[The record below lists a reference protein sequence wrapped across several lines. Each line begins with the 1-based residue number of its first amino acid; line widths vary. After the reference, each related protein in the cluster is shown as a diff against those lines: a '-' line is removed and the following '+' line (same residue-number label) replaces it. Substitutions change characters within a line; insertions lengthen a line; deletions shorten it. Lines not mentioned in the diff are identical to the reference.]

1 MFLGVC
7 DQMLR
12 PQCTCSVCGD
22 PVLSFKGTCGVCGE
36 PVFLHHT
43 RTKDTAGQYVHGS
56 CAPAAG
62 LAPPPPPS
70 AVSPVAPMQTGKPA
84 QYFASLD
91 TLADAPPAGTNSHPK
106 HTLGLRFNPSG
117 GRVLLGA
124 IPGSYADVGLKLM
137 AGDAVVSVEGVD
149 VTDQTVLPTLKM
161 TQDVVGAQVK
171 IEVERKGGGGVERM
185 VLIRQT
191 ADRVAQCDKICKA
204 LGNLGARVGMD
215 PAFQSLSKDVL
226 ALIVSISHDDAAI
239 AERLCS
245 VIESM
250 QVQAAQASEASE
262 EVVRGKT
269 AEAEAARSE
278 LLETKAEVDRLQ
290 KAAVAKDRELTAL
303 LASKAEL
310 DQLQKAAVSR
320 DSEVNALRAEVES
333 LKSTCAAAVQDKDS
347 IEKIGRENTKILT
360 DELDALKAELS
371 RVNRETRD
379 DTTMVS
385 QTPAGVGSA
394 QEPQAQAPLSAAA
407 GTTVAETVKPASSA
421 EPTPT
426 SLTGDKPSPV
436 DGSGHVEADVQ
447 DTIIAQKKKKKSKK

>member
-1 MFLGVC
+1 M
-7 DQMLR
+7 
-12 PQCTCSVCGD
+12 
-22 PVLSFKGTCGVCGE
+22 
-36 PVFLHHT
+36 
-43 RTKDTAGQYVHGS
+43 
-56 CAPAAG
+56 
-62 LAPPPPPS
+62 
-70 AVSPVAPMQTGKPA
+70 
-84 QYFASLD
+84 
-91 TLADAPPAGTNSHPK
+91 
-106 HTLGLRFNPSG
+106 
-117 GRVLLGA
+117 LGA

-137 AGDAVVSVEGVD
+137 GGDAVVSVEGVD

-191 ADRVAQCDKICKA
+191 ADRVAHCDKICKA
-204 LGNLGARVGMD
+204 LGNLGARVGRD

-290 KAAVAKDRELTAL
+290 KAAAAKDRELTAL

-320 DSEVNALRAEVES
+320 DSEVTALRAEVES
-333 LKSTCAAAVQDKDS
+333 LKSTCAAAVQDKDC
-347 IEKIGRENTKILT
+347 IEKSGRENTKILT

-379 DTTMVS
+379 DKTMAS
-385 QTPAGVGSA
+385 QTPADMGS
-394 QEPQAQAPLSAAA
+394 AQAPLSAAA
-407 GTTVAETVKPASSA
+407 GTTNAETVKPASSA
-421 EPTPT
+421 EPTPA
-426 SLTGDKPSPV
+426 SVTGDKPSPA
-436 DGSGHVEADVQ
+436 DDSGPVEGDVH